1 MAPET
6 VILGRAGDALT
17 ALTVLSPEPNAP
29 LSPFFAKAPWVA
41 LLEPTSKSIDHFCN
55 EGWTSAWMCDRLA
68 TAGVSRLICGFI
80 DRAGHDAL
88 VASGVDVRVGACRG
102 PALQLVA
109 CFYELPKLFS

>member
-1 MAPET
+1 MSQ
-6 VILGRAGDALT
+6 ILPYDRLN
-17 ALTVLSPEPNAP
+17 SPKC
-29 LSPFFAKAPWVA
+29 F
-41 LLEPTSKSIDHFCN
+41 DD
-55 EGWTSAWMCDRLA
+55 GQCDRLA